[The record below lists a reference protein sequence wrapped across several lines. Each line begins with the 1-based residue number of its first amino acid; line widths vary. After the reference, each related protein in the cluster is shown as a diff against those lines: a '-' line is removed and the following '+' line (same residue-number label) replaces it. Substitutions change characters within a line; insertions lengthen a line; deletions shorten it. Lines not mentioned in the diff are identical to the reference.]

1 MNQSAFRMLDQEID
15 MKALVKN
22 LAPESEAREEQDV
35 VWEWEK
41 LFAEVTTNLKSSKD
55 SNSAAVSRQTPQE
68 RIV

>member
-22 LAPESEAREEQDV
+22 LTPESEAREEQDV

-41 LFAEVTTNLKSSKD
+41 LFAEVTSSLKSSKE
-55 SNSAAVSRQTPQE
+55 NTTVSRQTPQE

>member
-15 MKALVKN
+15 LKALVKN
-22 LAPESEAREEQDV
+22 LAPEADVREEQDV

-41 LFAEVTTNLKSSKD
+41 LFAEVTTSLKSNKD
-55 SNSAAVSRQTPQE
+55 NSTLLRKTPQE

>member
-15 MKALVKN
+15 LKALVRN
-22 LAPESEAREEQDV
+22 LAPEADVREEEDV

-41 LFAEVTTNLKSSKD
+41 LFAQVTTSLKSNKVESTVRK
-55 SNSAAVSRQTPQE
+55 SPQE